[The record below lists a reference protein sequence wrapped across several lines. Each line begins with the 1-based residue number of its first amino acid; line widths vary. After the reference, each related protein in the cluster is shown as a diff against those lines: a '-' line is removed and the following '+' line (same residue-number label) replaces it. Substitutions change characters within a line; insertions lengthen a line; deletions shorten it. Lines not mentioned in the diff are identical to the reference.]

1 MRLSLFTI
9 SFLLS
14 VTALAQP
21 VQDIWIVYQDGSID
35 STLTTSNYSA
45 ISQLD
50 ELAFRTRKALG
61 PTRRQAVA
69 TEKIEFIYT
78 STDTIIQ
85 YIFFEG
91 YNTPL
96 LKLYTGEVS
105 LYRNLASGKKSYPYF
120 LHFRNEFFGL
130 NNSNIREVGYG
141 IIRSNCKHFK
151 PWRSMYSDE
160 LAIDLAQQLNTCL
173 NGNKE
178 KEQFAAGQELH
189 KWRLGLA
196 CSVGQEATSNTT
208 ITSSTLLY
216 SRRYAAEMPRLM
228 VFASYGPFKSY
239 RWVLVDAQASLLH
252 YRYEDSFHIPN
263 QPLTRGNEKIQISNF
278 YISSGT
284 KIELGISRKIKLL
297 LGAGLT
303 LAVPLHFYRE
313 VAFDDPQTTAPGTPV
328 YQSLSGTQPLSLGHY
343 TLLGIQARVHDHML
357 LGLKM
362 RSEQLRQKNQ
372 YTDPTNVIHT
382 DHFPDTPFLI
392 ATQTLRVQLF
402 AAYSW

>member
-14 VTALAQP
+14 VIALAQP

-50 ELAFRTRKALG
+50 ELAFRTRKTLG

-78 STDTIIQ
+78 TTDTIIQ

-178 KEQFAAGQELH
+178 KERYAEGQEPH
-189 KWRLGLA
+189 KWQLGLA
-196 CSVGQEATSNTT
+196 YGLQQVARTDA
-208 ITSSTLLY
+208 ITSLSRFY
-216 SRRYAAEMPRLM
+216 SRRHTAEMPRLS
-228 VFASYGPFKSY
+228 VFASYSPFRTY
-239 RWVLVDAQASLLH
+239 RWIMFDAQARLLH
-252 YRYEDSFHIPN
+252 YRHDGDFRLRRQVAAYG
-263 QPLTRGNEKIQISNF
+263 REKIEISNLYF
-278 YISSGT
+278 YSGC
-284 KIELGISRKIKLL
+284 KIELGLGRKLKVL
-297 LGAGLT
+297 LGGGLGV
-303 LAVPLHFYRE
+303 AVPLHFYRE
-313 VAFDDPQTTAPGTPV
+313 VAFDNPQTTAPGTPV
-328 YQSLSGTQPLSLGHY
+328 FQSLNSRQVPSVGYY
-343 TLLGIQARVHDHML
+343 TF
-357 LGLKM
+357 LGLQVPLHKHLRM
-362 RSEQLRQKNQ
+362 GLTLRNEQLEQKLQAPVPNKLI
-372 YTDPTNVIHT
+372 YTDR
-382 DHFPDTPFLI
+382 FPNASALI
-392 ATQTLRVQLF
+392 AAQTFQYQLF
-402 AAYSW
+402 LAYSW